1 MPSPLQPEFFALLG
15 IDLFLA
21 ISLLT
26 CLLDRHF
33 PWQLPYIYQLAAL
46 AGFGQLL
53 VSREFITFFGEYMR
67 FWYSLLYLI
76 VALANI
82 IAVNIYLG
90 IMKKLLNYAKVFMVA
105 VTFPTLLLAVFFL
118 SNYAEVATHPLIMTP
133 QMSWEATF
141 IGIVAFDSVV
151 VGMGTYV
158 FFKPKWWYIAMG
170 AGTMIAG
177 ASAYALLKPSWGEAA
192 FIVSAIGLAMACVIV
207 LGVSVYVLARI
218 WIDTL
223 KERKRRKEVKQQN
236 EIQL

>member
-53 VSREFITFFGEYMR
+53 VSKEFLTFFGEYMR

-82 IAVNIYLG
+82 IAVNAYLG
-90 IMKKLLNYAKVFMVA
+90 IMKKLLNYAKVFMFT
-105 VTFPTLLLAVFFL
+105 VTFPALSLAAFFL
-118 SNYAEVATHPLIMTP
+118 SNYAEIAVHPLVMTP

-141 IGIVAFDSVV
+141 IGIVAFDSLV

-158 FFKPKWWYIAMG
+158 FFKPKWWYIALG
-170 AGTMIAG
+170 AGTAITG
-177 ASAYALLKPSWGEAA
+177 ASIYALYKPSWGEAA
-192 FIVSAIGLAMACVIV
+192 FVVSALALAIACVLV
-207 LGVSVYVLARI
+207 LGVSVYVLAKI

-223 KERKRRKEVKQQN
+223 KERKRKKEVKQ
-236 EIQL
+236 

>member
-53 VSREFITFFGEYMR
+53 VSREFMAFFGEYMR

-90 IMKKLLNYAKVFMVA
+90 IMKKLLNYAKVFMFT

-118 SNYAEVATHPLIMTP
+118 SNYAEVAAHPLIMTP
-133 QMSWEATF
+133 QMSWETTF
-141 IGIVAFDSVV
+141 IGIVAFDTVV

-158 FFKPKWWYIAMG
+158 FFKPKWWYIAIG
-170 AGTMIAG
+170 AGTAITG
-177 ASAYALLKPSWGEAA
+177 ASLYALFKPSWGEAA
-192 FIVSAIGLAMACVIV
+192 FVVSAIALAMACVIV
-207 LGVSVYVLARI
+207 LGVSVYVLAKI

-223 KERKRRKEVKQQN
+223 KERKRRKEVKQ
-236 EIQL
+236 

>member
-53 VSREFITFFGEYMR
+53 VSREFMAFFGEYMR

-90 IMKKLLNYAKVFMVA
+90 IMKKLLNYAKVFMLT

-118 SNYAEVATHPLIMTP
+118 SNYAEVAVHPLIMTP
-133 QMSWEATF
+133 HMSWEATF
-141 IGIVAFDSVV
+141 IGIVAFDTVV
-151 VGMGTYV
+151 VGVGTYV
-158 FFKPKWWYIAMG
+158 FFKPKWWYIAIG
-170 AGTMIAG
+170 AGTAITG
-177 ASAYALLKPSWGEAA
+177 ASLYALFKPSWGEAA
-192 FIVSAIGLAMACVIV
+192 FVVSAIVLAMACVIV

-223 KERKRRKEVKQQN
+223 KERKRRKEVKQ
-236 EIQL
+236 

>member
-53 VSREFITFFGEYMR
+53 VSREFMAFFGEYMR

-90 IMKKLLNYAKVFMVA
+90 IMKKLLNYAKVFMLT
-105 VTFPTLLLAVFFL
+105 VTFPTLALAVFFL
-118 SNYAEVATHPLIMTP
+118 SNYAEVAVHPLIMTP
-133 QMSWEATF
+133 HMSWEATF
-141 IGIVAFDSVV
+141 IGIVAFDTVV
-151 VGMGTYV
+151 VGVGTYV
-158 FFKPKWWYIAMG
+158 FFKPKWWYIAIG
-170 AGTMIAG
+170 AGTAITG
-177 ASAYALLKPSWGEAA
+177 ASLYALFKPSWGEAA
-192 FIVSAIGLAMACVIV
+192 FVVSAIVLAMACVIV

-223 KERKRRKEVKQQN
+223 KERKRRKEVKQ
-236 EIQL
+236 

>member
-53 VSREFITFFGEYMR
+53 VSREFMAFFGEYMR

-90 IMKKLLNYAKVFMVA
+90 IMKKLLNYAKVFMLT
-105 VTFPTLLLAVFFL
+105 VTFPTLALAVFFL
-118 SNYAEVATHPLIMTP
+118 SNYAEVAVHPLIMTP

-141 IGIVAFDSVV
+141 IGIVAFDTVV
-151 VGMGTYV
+151 VGVGMYV
-158 FFKPKWWYIAMG
+158 FFKPKWWYIAIG
-170 AGTMIAG
+170 AGTAITG
-177 ASAYALLKPSWGEAA
+177 ASLYSLFKPSWGEAA
-192 FIVSAIGLAMACVIV
+192 FVVSAIALAIACVIV
-207 LGVSVYVLARI
+207 LGVSVYALARI

-223 KERKRRKEVKQQN
+223 KERKRRKEVKQ
-236 EIQL
+236 

>member
-1 MPSPLQPEFFALLG
+1 LAPPLQPEFFALLG

-82 IAVNIYLG
+82 IAVNVYLG
-90 IMKKLLNYAKVFMVA
+90 IMKKLLNHAKIFLLT
-105 VTFPTLLLAVFFL
+105 VTFPSLTLAAFFV
-118 SNYAEVATHPLIMTP
+118 SNYAQIADHPLVMAP
-133 QMSWEATF
+133 QLSWEATF
-141 IGIVAFDSVV
+141 IGIVAFDTVV
-151 VGMGTYV
+151 LGVGTYV
-158 FFKPKWWYIAMG
+158 FFKPKWWYIATG
-170 AGTMIAG
+170 AGMAITG
-177 ASAYALLKPSWGEAA
+177 AMLYALVKPSWGEAA
-192 FIVSAIGLAMACVIV
+192 FIISAIALAIACVLV
-207 LGVSVYVLARI
+207 LGISVYVLAKI

-223 KERKRRKEVKQQN
+223 KARKQKKEVKQQN

>member
-26 CLLDRHF
+26 CLLDKHF

-53 VSREFITFFGEYMR
+53 VSREFMALFGEYMR

-82 IAVNIYLG
+82 IAVNAYLG
-90 IMKKLLNYAKVFMVA
+90 IMKKLLNYAKVLMFT
-105 VTFPTLLLAVFFL
+105 VTFPALTLAAFFL
-118 SNYAEVATHPLIMTP
+118 SNYADVAVHPLIMTP
-133 QMSWEATF
+133 HMSWEATF
-141 IGIVAFDSVV
+141 IGIVAFDIVV
-151 VGMGTYV
+151 VGLGTYV
-158 FFKPKWWYIAMG
+158 FFKPKWWYIAIG
-170 AGTMIAG
+170 AGTAITG
-177 ASAYALLKPSWGEAA
+177 ASIYALYKPSWGEAA
-192 FIVSAIGLAMACVIV
+192 FVVSAIALALACVLV
-207 LGVSVYVLARI
+207 LGVSVYVLAKI

-223 KERKRRKEVKQQN
+223 KERKRRKEVKQ
-236 EIQL
+236 

>member
-1 MPSPLQPEFFALLG
+1 MPSSLQPEFFALLG

-53 VSREFITFFGEYMR
+53 VSREFMAFFGEYMR

-90 IMKKLLNYAKVFMVA
+90 IMKKLLNYAKVFMLT

-141 IGIVAFDSVV
+141 IGIVAFDTVV
-151 VGMGTYV
+151 VGVGTYV
-158 FFKPKWWYIAMG
+158 FFKPKWWYIAIG
-170 AGTMIAG
+170 AGTAITG
-177 ASAYALLKPSWGEAA
+177 ASLYALFKPSWGEAA
-192 FIVSAIGLAMACVIV
+192 FVVSAIALAMACVLV
-207 LGVSVYVLARI
+207 LGASVYVLARI

-223 KERKRRKEVKQQN
+223 RERKRRKEVKQQN
-236 EIQL
+236 ENKL

>member
-53 VSREFITFFGEYMR
+53 VSKEFFVFFGEYMR

-82 IAVNIYLG
+82 IAVNAYLG
-90 IMKKLLNYAKVFMVA
+90 IMKKLLNYAKVFMFT
-105 VTFPTLLLAVFFL
+105 VTFPALTLAAFFL
-118 SNYAEVATHPLIMTP
+118 SNYAEVAVHPLVMTP

-141 IGIVAFDSVV
+141 IGIVAFDTIV
-151 VGMGTYV
+151 VGFGTYV
-158 FFKPKWWYIAMG
+158 FFKPKWWYIAIG
-170 AGTMIAG
+170 AGTAITG
-177 ASAYALLKPSWGEAA
+177 ASVYVLYKPSWGEAA
-192 FIVSAIGLAMACVIV
+192 FIVSAIGLAIACVII

-218 WIDTL
+218 WKDAL
-223 KERKRRKEVKQQN
+223 KERKRKKEVKQ
-236 EIQL
+236 